1 MARHVYVYR
10 DTGYEGELELFR
22 RAHVSAKNADN
33 AADLVGAKPAFLYQV
48 SDAADQILTN
58 DEVAVHRF
66 LSSHPDAQV
75 SIVPMAR

>member
-22 RAHVSAKNADN
+22 HTHVSAESADN
-33 AADLVGAKPAFLYQV
+33 AADLVGAKPAFLYRI
-48 SDAADQILTN
+48 SDAEDQILT
-58 DEVAVHRF
+58 DDAVAVRRF
-66 LSSHPDAQV
+66 LSGHPGARV